1 MGPRRESVAGPI
13 PFLSA
18 SAPGHPRTTESA
30 SGPDPERTPHT
41 GRSPRNLASVHT
53 KRPVPHASPT
63 RRGTQLRPSRPTR
76 RHPRR
81 TMKPTDSKAPRS
93 LRTLALGSLFASAL
107 LTSCLDAGASSEP
120 NPSTAAAQSPEPTTE
135 AAPADDVAATVVLV
149 EPELEAFQVELLE
162 LAFDVAS
169 AVPSSPHHK
178 TRGALQE
185 EVATCALRLEQHE
198 RALAY
203 AERIA
208 NWRRGNTYADVAM
221 FLSER
226 GAGERAA
233 GLIER
238 AREIALA
245 TDPDLPQSWRSGRI
259 LAKIAY
265 VLVVLDRTAEADRLA
280 GALESSDQGI
290 VDRARART
298 MEPEDFERRMQA
310 VDEVVRRGD
319 LEQVTYAYEACVE
332 LFERF
337 YADEVRRALV
347 LEKLRGSWKQVPI
360 PVRLDITLQLVDVA
374 LGQGD
379 PEGALVLLE
388 DAQTVVDGSKWRVR
402 DLVPMRSRLAVMR
415 FRCGDE
421 KGGRA
426 ALAHALA
433 TYDDEWPDIV
443 DIWRAETLRP
453 VAEGFVALG
462 DRERAL
468 SVYRRVVN
476 DGVTNPN
483 SKPRAEDL
491 VATLCSLALHGF
503 EPDEELA
510 EALSAARAGLS
521 DPW

>member
-1 MGPRRESVAGPI
+1 
-13 PFLSA
+13 
-18 SAPGHPRTTESA
+18 
-30 SGPDPERTPHT
+30 
-41 GRSPRNLASVHT
+41 
-53 KRPVPHASPT
+53 
-63 RRGTQLRPSRPTR
+63 
-76 RHPRR
+76 
-81 TMKPTDSKAPRS
+81 MKPTDSKAPRS
-93 LRTLALGSLFASAL
+93 LRTFALGSLFASAL
-107 LTSCLDAGASSEP
+107 LSSCLDAGATSES
-120 NPSTAAAQSPEPTTE
+120 NPSTATAQSPEPSTPVASSDE
-135 AAPADDVAATVVLV
+135 VAATVVLV
-149 EPELEAFQVELLE
+149 EPELEAFQIELLD

-185 EVATCALRLEQHE
+185 EVATCALRLDQHE

-203 AERIA
+203 ADRIE

-233 GLIER
+233 ELIES

-245 TDPDLPQSWRSGRI
+245 TDPDLPQSWRAGRI

-265 VLVVLDRTAEADRLA
+265 VLVVLDRTDEADRLA
-280 GALESSDQGI
+280 GGLESSDQGI
-290 VDRARART
+290 VDKARALT
-298 MEPEDFERRMQA
+298 MEPEDFERRMRA

-319 LEQVTYAYEACVE
+319 LEQVAHAFEACVE
-332 LFERF
+332 LYDRF
-337 YADEVRRALV
+337 YADEARRALV

-374 LGQGD
+374 LGRD
-379 PEGALVLLE
+379 DAEGALVLLE

-402 DLVPMRSRLAVMR
+402 DLVPMKSRLAVMR

-421 KGGRA
+421 AGGRS
-426 ALAHALA
+426 ALVDALA
-433 TYDDEWPDIV
+433 TYDEEWPGIV

-453 VAEGFVALG
+453 VAESFFAFG

-468 SVYRRVVN
+468 SLYRRVVS

-491 VATLCSLALHGF
+491 VATLCSLALHGIA
-503 EPDEELA
+503 PDEELR